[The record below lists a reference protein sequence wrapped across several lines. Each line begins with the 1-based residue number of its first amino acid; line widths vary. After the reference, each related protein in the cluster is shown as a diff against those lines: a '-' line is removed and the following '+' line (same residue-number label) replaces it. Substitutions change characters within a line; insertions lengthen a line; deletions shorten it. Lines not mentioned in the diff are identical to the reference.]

1 MANDTPAD
9 TGRALR
15 DALSAFATGV
25 TIITA
30 RDGQGE
36 PIGMTASSFNSVSM
50 EPPLI
55 LWSVTKTA
63 WSGEAFRAAEH
74 FAVHVLA
81 SDQSALSNTFARPG
95 EDKFGQVEVTDNAHG
110 VPVLADTAARFD
122 CRQWAV
128 YEGGDHWI
136 IVGEVVH
143 FERQKREGLV
153 FCNGGY
159 ATSTP
164 IRPPRRPDADTDAIS
179 DAESEID
186 SLLFYQ
192 ISRSYRQM
200 ARQVHAA
207 VLECGLTLPEWRI
220 LASLEQG
227 TWRSLSDLSGR
238 TFVEPHAL
246 PDMLASLAGDGLCAL
261 DGDGESQRATGTARG
276 EARVAHLLSMS
287 RSIEKTALAGT
298 DEHDRATLDRLLK
311 QMLANTD
318 S

>member
-1 MANDTPAD
+1 MANDTSAD

-50 EPPLI
+50 EPPLV

-63 WSGEAFRAAEH
+63 WSGDAFRAADH

-81 SDQSALSNTFARPG
+81 SDQSGLSNTFARPG
-95 EDKFGQVEVTDNAHG
+95 EDKFGQVRVTDNAHG

-136 IVGEVVH
+136 IVGEVLH

-164 IRPPRRPDADTDAIS
+164 IRPPRSPDVDAVS
-179 DAESEID
+179 DAEGEID

-227 TWRSLSDLSGR
+227 TWRTLGDLSGR

-246 PDMLASLAGDGLCAL
+246 PDMLASLAADNLCAL
-261 DGDGESQRATGTARG
+261 DGSGRTLRATGTPQG
-276 EARVAHLLSMS
+276 ESRVAHLVSMS
-287 RSIEKTALAGT
+287 KSLEKTALEGT
-298 DEHDRATLDRLLK
+298 DEHDRSTLDRLLRK
-311 QMLANTD
+311 VVVNTD
-318 S
+318 R